1 MQRTHRILATA
12 ATVLLAAA
20 PLVAQ
25 MPKTPPGTRTVARVT
40 AGTYKVD
47 ADHTQVVFTL
57 NHLGFSEYSGQFT
70 QPKGM
75 LTIDPRDAAKDRVE
89 IVFPIDKVST
99 TVAALDA
106 HLKTPDFF
114 DAAKFPEGRFVSTKV
129 TVSGTNAVIAGN
141 LTLHGVTKPVVLNA
155 KFVGAG
161 PSLFG
166 AHKTVVGFSATTS
179 IKRSEFGVNGYL
191 PLVSDKVDLAINAAF
206 EAE

>member
-1 MQRTHRILATA
+1 MQRTPLFLAAIA
-12 ATVLLAAA
+12 AIAAA

-25 MPKTPPGTRTVARVT
+25 MPTTPPGTRTVSKVA

-47 ADHTQVVFTL
+47 SAHTQVVFTL

-70 QPKGM
+70 QPTGS
-75 LTIDPRDAAKDRVE
+75 LTIDPKNPAAAHVE

-99 TVAALDA
+99 TVAALDT

-129 TVSGTNAVIAGN
+129 TVSGMTAKIAGN
-141 LTLHGVTKPVVLNA
+141 LTLRGVTKPVVLDA
-155 KFVGAG
+155 KFIGAG

-166 AHKTVVGFSATTS
+166 AHKTVVGFAATTS
-179 IKRSEFGVNGYL
+179 IKRSDFGVNGYL
-191 PLVSDKVDLAINAAF
+191 PLVSDKVDLTINASFDAQ
-206 EAE
+206 

>member
-1 MQRTHRILATA
+1 MQRTPLVLAAIA
-12 ATVLLAAA
+12 AIAAA

-25 MPKTPPGTRTVARVT
+25 MPTTPPGTRTLSKVA

-47 ADHTQVVFTL
+47 PAHTQVVFTL

-70 QPKGM
+70 QPTGT
-75 LTIDPRDAAKDRVE
+75 LTLDPRDAVKDKVE

-99 TVAALDA
+99 TVPALDA

-129 TVSGTNAVIAGN
+129 TVNGMTATIAGN
-141 LTLHGVTKPVVLNA
+141 LTIHGVTKPVVLNA

-179 IKRSEFGVNGYL
+179 IKRSDFGVNGYL
-191 PLVSDKVDLAINAAF
+191 PLVSDKVDLTINAAF
-206 EAE
+206 EAQ